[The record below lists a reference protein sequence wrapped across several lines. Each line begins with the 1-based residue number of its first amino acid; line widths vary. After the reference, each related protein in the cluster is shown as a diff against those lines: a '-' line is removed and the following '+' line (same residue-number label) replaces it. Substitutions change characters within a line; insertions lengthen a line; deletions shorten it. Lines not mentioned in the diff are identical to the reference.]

1 MRVTKS
7 ILYDTYIN
15 DILRRQQDILKTS
28 RKLATGKEIN
38 DPSDD
43 PVKADRILS
52 SKSTLTSLEQYKRNS
67 ESSLSYLGMAEDALS
82 SAKNVISRLQEITVT
97 MANGTLD
104 ASARTNAAIEVQ
116 SLYDQLIDIS
126 NTKLNDDYIFSG
138 YKTDTL
144 AFNSSGTYGGDTNKH
159 SVQVSPN
166 SSVSIGMNGGEIFSG
181 VGGGTDIF
189 SSITSLKTA
198 LNANNTANIQTAVTN
213 LDLSF
218 TQISNS
224 VSDIGGKVGRIQSVD
239 SNLEKLALR
248 TKITISGLEDADLAK
263 VISELQVSQVALE
276 AALSSAG
283 KVFNVNIFNYI

>member
-1 MRVTKS
+1 MRVTKT
-7 ILYDTYIN
+7 ILYDTFIN
-15 DILRRQQDILKTS
+15 DILRRQEDLLRTS

-52 SKSTLTSLEQYKRNS
+52 SKSMLTSLEQYTRNA
-67 ESSLSYLGMAEDALS
+67 ESSFSYLGMAEDALS
-82 SAKNVISRLQEITVT
+82 SAKNVISRLQELTVT
-97 MANGTLD
+97 MATGTVD
-104 ASARTNAAIEVQ
+104 AGARSNAAVEVQ
-116 SLYDQLIDIS
+116 NLYNQLLDIA

-138 YKTDTL
+138 YKTDTIT
-144 AFNSSGTYGGDTNKH
+144 FDSVGTYGGDTNKY

-166 SSVSIGMNGGEIFSG
+166 STVSIGLNGGEIFAG

-189 SSITSLKTA
+189 AGIESLITA
-198 LNANNTANIQTAVTN
+198 LNADDTTNIQAAVST

-218 TQISNS
+218 SQISNS
-224 VSDIGGKVGRIQSVD
+224 VSDIGGKVGRIQAIN
-239 SNLEKLALR
+239 SNLEKLAHR
-248 TKITISGLEDADLAK
+248 TRVTISGLEDADLAK
-263 VISELQVSQVALE
+263 IISELQIGQVALE